1 MWRPRLWLWPD
12 CWNEDRKLIFNNL
25 IILPPFQS
33 LEGWRDRDLGQTS
46 EKAPGKGCG
55 RQAVTGHDVGAQ
67 KGVVS
72 LSREVIFAELGKVDT
87 HLSEMLQRQN
97 RVQRLSEGWEV

>member
-1 MWRPRLWLWPD
+1 M
-12 CWNEDRKLIFNNL
+12 DRR
-25 IILPPFQS
+25 
-33 LEGWRDRDLGQTS
+33 GWWAITS
-46 EKAPGKGCG
+46 AGKGCG

-87 HLSEMLQRQN
+87 RKGVLCLSLA
-97 RVQRLSEGWEV
+97 